1 METSIHST
9 FTFLE
14 HYVLLSFT
22 PCTFIFA
29 LFSFSF
35 FLFFGQLMLSLFSES
50 ILVFISF
57 LFRGASGHETRDSKD
72 LGQSHPK
79 GMK

>member
-1 METSIHST
+1 
-9 FTFLE
+9 
-14 HYVLLSFT
+14 
-22 PCTFIFA
+22 
-29 LFSFSF
+29 
-35 FLFFGQLMLSLFSES
+35 MLSLFSES

-79 GMK
+79 GME